1 MKELICL
8 FFYSESFIIKI
19 HCTFLLQQLGVHYR
33 KGVEWGKEEAV
44 TLNKVGNFF
53 QHLHWMVQYFTDSD
67 KATFVEIVANPKVA
81 R

>member
-44 TLNKVGNFF
+44 TLGHILLTN
-53 QHLHWMVQYFTDSD
+53 VQMLTDTVQSCGSLVLG
-67 KATFVEIVANPKVA
+67 F
-81 R
+81 